1 MEENWECCER
11 NVWRQKVNAWVFQR
25 GSEVPPLTKSKQQ
38 KDFSD
43 RNEPFCLSL
52 CLPPARPTRN
62 SFLEHFEIQ
71 TRAKACPKSAVGH
84 LWEWPESSCI
94 CATPVREKWPAL
106 SKDYGVITLPP
117 PPILKNKEQGRCFIL
132 LLYNILVF
140 DNIVCPQPSVST
152 FF

>member
-1 MEENWECCER
+1 MLWKKCLETESER
-11 NVWRQKVNAWVFQR
+11 LSVSERVR
-25 GSEVPPLTKSKQQ
+25 GAPAHKSKQQ

-84 LWEWPESSCI
+84 L
-94 CATPVREKWPAL
+94 
-106 SKDYGVITLPP
+106 
-117 PPILKNKEQGRCFIL
+117 
-132 LLYNILVF
+132 
-140 DNIVCPQPSVST
+140 
-152 FF
+152 